1 MMNNEH
7 DFARRIGQT
16 LNAGTQYLDSQV
28 SQQLMQARQRALQHQ
43 RRPVGLLS
51 LAGIGRLLSV
61 ELGTPLRTLLILLA
75 MMAAIFG
82 MSYWNTLQSAA
93 ELEEVDSALLAD
105 DLPLDAYIDH
115 GFDAWLSSSDDSA
128 M

>member
-1 MMNNEH
+1 MMTNEH

>member
-61 ELGTPLRTLLILLA
+61 ELGTPLRTALILLA

>member
-16 LNAGTQYLDSQV
+16 LNAGTQYLDSQL

-43 RRPVGLLS
+43 RRPAGLLS

-82 MSYWNTLQSAA
+82 TSYWNTLQSAA